1 MYADKNVLQI
11 VGQLLI
17 AFLFIGTGIMN
28 AGWKQKQHVDRMIDA
43 DIPFPWVM
51 LWIGFAIQLIGG
63 VMVALD
69 WKTAVGAALL
79 IVFTLAASAI
89 FHRFWLV
96 SDPLRRHF
104 HVSNLFGNAAVIGGL
119 LLLM

>member
-1 MYADKNVLQI
+1 MYADKTVLQV

-17 AFLFIGTGIMN
+17 ALLFIGTGIMN
-28 AGWKQKQHVDRMIDA
+28 AGWKQQQHVDRMIDA
-43 DIPFPWVM
+43 GIPFPWMV
-51 LWIGFAIQLIGG
+51 LWIGFAVQIAAGIMLALNWHTP
-63 VMVALD
+63 VA
-69 WKTAVGAALL
+69 AALL
-79 IVFTLAASAI
+79 IVFTIAASAI

-96 SDPLRRHF
+96 ADPLRRHF

>member
-17 AFLFIGTGIMN
+17 AFLFIGTGVMN

-43 DIPFPWVM
+43 GIPFPWVM
-51 LWIGFAIQLIGG
+51 LWTGFAIQLVGG

-69 WKTAVGAALL
+69 WKTPVGAALL

-96 SDPLRRHF
+96 ADPLRRHF